1 MTPDPASARLRPR
14 LGDSGYLAQE
24 AALVAGAL
32 VLMIMLVVYAG
43 RTSAMSG
50 HVSSAAAEA
59 ARAASL
65 AASPAG
71 ATAAARQSADANLDR
86 DNVNCDSFRV
96 DVNTVHLAPGGSVGV
111 TVHCWVSLSQLAP
124 IAPGGQRHFQSQ
136 ATETVDVYRGGT
148 PG

>member
-1 MTPDPASARLRPR
+1 MTYAPAAARRHAR
-14 LGDSGYLAQE
+14 LGDAGYLAQE

-32 VLMIMLVVYAG
+32 VLVIMLVVYAG

-65 AASPAG
+65 QASPAG
-71 ATAAARQSADANLDR
+71 AAAAARKSADANLDR

-96 DVNTVHLAPGGSVGV
+96 DVNTAHLAPGGSVSV
-111 TVHCWVSLSQLAP
+111 TVHCWVSFSQLAP

-136 ATETVDVYRGGT
+136 STETVDVYRGGT
-148 PG
+148 PE

>member
-1 MTPDPASARLRPR
+1 MSRVPASAGRRLRF
-14 LGDSGYLAQE
+14 GDTGYLAQE

-32 VLMIMLVVYAG
+32 VLMTMLVVYAG

-71 ATAAARQSADANLDR
+71 AAAAARQSADANLDR
-86 DNVNCDSFRV
+86 EDVNCDSFRV
-96 DVNTVHLAPGGSVGV
+96 DVNTAHLAPGGSVSV
-111 TVHCWVSLSQLAP
+111 TVHCWVSFSQLAP
-124 IAPGGQRHFQSQ
+124 MAPGGQRHFQSQ

>member
-1 MTPDPASARLRPR
+1 VTRVLAPARLPTRF
-14 LGDSGYLAQE
+14 GDAGYLAQE

-32 VLMIMLVVYAG
+32 VLVIMLVVYAG

-65 AASPAG
+65 QASAAG
-71 ATAAARQSADANLDR
+71 AVAAARESADANLDR
-86 DNVNCDSFRV
+86 ENVNCDSFRV
-96 DVNTVHLAPGGSVGV
+96 DVDTAHLAPGGSVSV
-111 TVHCWVSLSQLAP
+111 TVHCWVSFSQLAP
-124 IAPGGQRHFQSQ
+124 IAPGGRRHFQSH
-136 ATETVDVYRGGT
+136 ATETVDTYRGGM